1 MNDSAAIA
9 DKLAV
14 SSLALSVVNLLT
26 YAIITTRASFALF
39 AVATLGAW
47 LLGIVALGIAVRARV
62 ARKSLARISITVAL
76 GYLIATSIV
85 LLNVVVI
92 WLRG

>member
-1 MNDSAAIA
+1 MNDSAIA
-9 DKLAV
+9 NKLAV
-14 SSLALSVVNLLT
+14 SSLALECLGLLA

-39 AVATLGAW
+39 AIATLGAW

-62 ARKSLARISITVAL
+62 ARKSLARLSITVAL

-85 LLNVVVI
+85 LLNVVVV